1 MKIQDVT
8 VGQLVR
14 ASKHYISTGGGPDFV
29 GTVVGVTV
37 NSYGEPI
44 ALLSMSVLC
53 GSTDIL
59 GRVGWTQEDHSVWTR
74 TTGMHPTNFELIV
87 DGTPIAE
94 YK

>member
-1 MKIQDVT
+1 MKIQDVK

-14 ASKHYISTGGGPDFV
+14 ASEHYAITGRGPDFV
-29 GTVVGVTV
+29 GSVVGVTV
-37 NSYGEPI
+37 NGSGEPV

-53 GSTDIL
+53 TSTDML

-74 TTGMHPTNFELIV
+74 TAGMHPTNFELIV
-87 DGTPIAE
+87 DGTPIVE